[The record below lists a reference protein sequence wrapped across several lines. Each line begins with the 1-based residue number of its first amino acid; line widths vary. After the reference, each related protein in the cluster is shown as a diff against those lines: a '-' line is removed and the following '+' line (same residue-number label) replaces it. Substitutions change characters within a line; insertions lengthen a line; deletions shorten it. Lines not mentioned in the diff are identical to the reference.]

1 LQALRPF
8 GKGQANYL
16 LSTGARYGPAIRRK
30 KMKKLLIAAVAATLV
45 GSTSLAL
52 ANDSGRKIYDTANDF
67 WSQEYN
73 RGHQANGVFNAQAS
87 INGADHQ
94 AVKPVT
100 NAERQLFAN
109 STPSVLGN

>member
-1 LQALRPF
+1 
-8 GKGQANYL
+8 
-16 LSTGARYGPAIRRK
+16 
-30 KMKKLLIAAVAATLV
+30 MKKLLIAAVAATLV
-45 GSTSLAL
+45 GSTSLAF

-67 WSQEYN
+67 WAQQYAAP
-73 RGHQANGVFNAQAS
+73 RAGNGILNAQAS
-87 INGADHQ
+87 VNGAAHQ